1 MTERI
6 TPAMV
11 TATTLN
17 DINSSL
23 ASLERTSDELSSGKT
38 ILEPS
43 DNPYGASQV
52 IDLQSQLDGLS
63 SYATNA
69 QEGISW
75 ENTAG
80 GAMANISNV
89 LQTVREL
96 LVQSSTGTENQSDRE
111 SIATEVDQLTEA
123 VKQDANTQ
131 YAGQYVFSGT
141 DTTTEPY
148 PQGAEDTYQ
157 GNTGTITRAI
167 GPGVSVDIST
177 NISSLLGNGQASGD
191 GKLLDTLRTI
201 SEHLRGGTT
210 EDISALGSSD
220 LKSLES
226 SIDTLSQ
233 LQASAG
239 SVTDQLQTATSR
251 IESLQGSITA
261 SLANTD
267 SANIAETSIAYSSAA
282 RRCEHRPRIP
292 TPVPAVARRG
302 ESELVCDIPE
312 HPFRRGAGRRGG
324 RDRVSLR
331 FDRAWGIAL
340 HAARPQPGYRLLVA
354 ALGRRA
360 GACAAGR
367 ASRAVLLGV
376 LFAHGARGRRAD
388 RHRRGGAGRQAVRH
402 RARHAQ
408 PARHHSQPARAA
420 CDPRGT
426 RISGDQRQP
435 RGPAAG
441 PIVRALRRD
450 DANSLII

>member
-23 ASLERTSDELSSGKT
+23 ATLERTSNELSSGKT

-96 LVQSSTGTENQSDRE
+96 LVQSSTGTNNQSDRE

-131 YAGQYVFSGT
+131 YAGQYMFSGT
-141 DTTTEPY
+141 ETTTVPY
-148 PQGAEDTYQ
+148 PQGVEDTYQ
-157 GNTGTITRAI
+157 GDAGTVTRAI

-233 LQASAG
+233 LQATAG

-251 IESLQGSITA
+251 IESLQSAITSSI
-261 SLANTD
+261 ANTD
-267 SANIAETSIAYSSAA
+267 GANIPQISIAYSNEQAA
-282 RRCEHRPRIP
+282 YE
-292 TPVPAVARRG
+292 
-302 ESELVCDIPE
+302 
-312 HPFRRGAGRRGG
+312 
-324 RDRVSLR
+324 
-331 FDRAWGIAL
+331 
-340 HAARPQPGYRLLVA
+340 A
-354 ALGRRA
+354 ALRA
-360 GACAAGR
+360 GA
-367 ASRAVLLGV
+367 SIIQESLLQF
-376 LFAHGARGRRAD
+376 L
-388 RHRRGGAGRQAVRH
+388 Q
-402 RARHAQ
+402 
-408 PARHHSQPARAA
+408 
-420 CDPRGT
+420 
-426 RISGDQRQP
+426 
-435 RGPAAG
+435 
-441 PIVRALRRD
+441 
-450 DANSLII
+450 

>member
-17 DINSSL
+17 NINSSL
-23 ASLERTSDELSSGKT
+23 ANLERTSSELSSGKT

-75 ENTAG
+75 QNTAS
-80 GAMANISNV
+80 GAMSNISNV

-96 LVQSSTGTENQSDRE
+96 LVQSSTGTVNQSDRE

-141 DTTTEPY
+141 ATTTPPY
-148 PQGAEDTYQ
+148 AQGAEDAYQ
-157 GNTGTITRAI
+157 GDNGMVSRAI
-167 GPGVSVDIST
+167 GPGVSVDVST
-177 NISSLLGNGQASGD
+177 NISSLLGNGQGSGD

-210 EDISALGSSD
+210 EDIAALGSGD
-220 LKSLES
+220 LKNLEG

-233 LQASAG
+233 LQATAG
-239 SVTDQLQTATSR
+239 SVTDQLQTAASR

-261 SLANTD
+261 SLSNVDGAD
-267 SANIAETSIAYSSAA
+267 IAQTSIAYSNEQAA
-282 RRCEHRPRIP
+282 YE
-292 TPVPAVARRG
+292 
-302 ESELVCDIPE
+302 
-312 HPFRRGAGRRGG
+312 
-324 RDRVSLR
+324 
-331 FDRAWGIAL
+331 
-340 HAARPQPGYRLLVA
+340 A
-354 ALGRRA
+354 ALRA
-360 GACAAGR
+360 GA
-367 ASRAVLLGV
+367 SIIQESLLQF
-376 LFAHGARGRRAD
+376 L
-388 RHRRGGAGRQAVRH
+388 Q
-402 RARHAQ
+402 
-408 PARHHSQPARAA
+408 
-420 CDPRGT
+420 
-426 RISGDQRQP
+426 
-435 RGPAAG
+435 
-441 PIVRALRRD
+441 
-450 DANSLII
+450 